1 MVLQKLLSKHFFD
14 GVKMRPFERSV
25 VSSPTMQQQVIA
37 PPSMLGVSSADGG
50 FLRRFFLLR
59 QAVYHSSPAR
69 FPDFLS
75 LPVGEKLREKLKSIN
90 NIAGIGDCCVALAPA
105 PMASD
110 AVFGSGMSVS
120 HARKILRVP
129 QMEKVKA
136 KLRNVSESSVPYS
149 EFLRIC
155 VETCE
160 NHEQGAEF
168 AKILDESGNVIV
180 LGKAV
185 FLRPEERMMMTW
197 ILILVWRNGALAG
210 SLETVSFGWDMWNV
224 AKSIESLIYQSIANP
239 NDPRRKELE
248 LMEKQKWMIDEKA
261 KAQVRAELYFGLG
274 FLTVQTLGFMRLTFW
289 ELSWDVM
296 EPICFFV
303 TSFGFALAYLFFL
316 KTSTEPTFQ
325 GFFHHRF
332 KAKQERLMKTH
343 NFDMSRYNELFKACY
358 TNYHGGAKF
367 ESSYPFHYPGETH
380 LTDLR
385 ALHR

>member
-120 HARKILRVP
+120 HVRKILRVP

-185 FLRPEERMMMTW
+185 FLRPEE
-197 ILILVWRNGALAG
+197 
-210 SLETVSFGWDMWNV
+210 V